1 MAVVTTQRWEPSWEG
16 VSRRD
21 RRAGTFLSYVPDLLV
36 ERPLVLSGHLAARAG
51 AVEAKVRGLAA
62 GPGARSLEG
71 VARFLLRSEAIAS
84 SRIEGLQVSA
94 QQIALAE
101 LAQEED
107 RPVRGFSR
115 NAALV
120 ANNITALR
128 RAATDLASADLV
140 TVAGIDDLHRAL
152 LPDERQQGTRRVQ
165 NWVGGSDY
173 HPLDADWRRRT
184 PSPNSWRR

>member
-1 MAVVTTQRWEPSWEG
+1 M
-16 VSRRD
+16 
-21 RRAGTFLSYVPDLLV
+21 
-36 ERPLVLSGHLAARAG
+36 
-51 AVEAKVRGLAA
+51 
-62 GPGARSLEG
+62 
-71 VARFLLRSEAIAS
+71 ARFLLRSEAIAS